1 MLLLRQI
8 KSANRCSSSTYK
20 NHRVKVG
27 VRTCDVSHDT
37 SPARLL
43 TESTRTD
50 SSSTS
55 LRQKKQSNVNS
66 TRRKLLVF
74 LISLIVVYFFLVSV
88 SQSALV
94 CYSFGKRTGGSARR
108 PNECFVLEPSEM
120 IVVSTLQ
127 VPFFKYHP
135 WTLLPDPSLDWRW
148 TLQRFL
154 ASVRFPT
161 RNPLYSSHGCVQ
173 SSFEM
178 LLLYEIFPY
187 KF

>member
-1 MLLLRQI
+1 M
-8 KSANRCSSSTYK
+8 NGTYK
-20 NHRVKVG
+20 NHQGKVG
-27 VRTCDVSHDT
+27 VRTCDVPHDT
-37 SPARLL
+37 SPA
-43 TESTRTD
+43 TD

-55 LRQKKQSNVNS
+55 LRQKQSNVNS

-74 LISLIVVYFFLVSV
+74 FVSLIVVYFFLIFV
-88 SQSALV
+88 SQNALV

-127 VPFFKYHP
+127 YATYHP
-135 WTLLPDPSLDWRW
+135 WTLLSNPSLDWRW
-148 TLQRFL
+148 TLWGVL

-178 LLLYEIFPY
+178 WFLYEIFPL
-187 KF
+187 